1 MRSFRLALIGLG
13 IAAIV
18 FGLIDI
24 LVLAT
29 SDHVDNPLIIAIL
42 SLDVAWSFIFT
53 GLFTWWRRPE
63 NRVGAM
69 MTAVGFAFLLIP
81 LVAANNQAVFMVGFL
96 GNNLAIVMLAH
107 LLMAF
112 PNGSLDE
119 RASRWLTGTAYFVGV
134 GVQIPLALVL
144 RDTTQGD
151 ICEGCPSNPLAVID
165 DFDLFKTIQQFQS
178 VLGALVVVGVAVM
191 LWQRWRRF
199 GPSQRA
205 SMTPVLMVGGVT
217 LLVLGIQLILSAIGT
232 SQVALRPVYYA
243 SIFTFALVPYAFL
256 FGMVRSRFSRAGAV
270 SELIAAL
277 NYGPSQALDVRAAVA
292 EALGDDSLQLAF
304 WLPDRGKHVDSVGRV
319 IDLPQ
324 AGSGRSSLPVER
336 DGELIATIVYDS
348 DLDEHRDLVKATG
361 DAAALA
367 LQNERLEAELRARVD
382 ELRSSRARLVEA
394 SDSARRQLERDLHD
408 GAQQHLVSLALQL
421 RMARTKIESD
431 PAAAAELL
439 DEAAA
444 ELAEATDELRELARG
459 IHPAVLTDR
468 GLEAAL
474 KALAGRAPLPVEV
487 VHTPD
492 QRLPEPIE
500 SAAYFVVAEAL
511 TNVAKYAN
519 ATHAEVDV
527 TRQNGLAAV
536 EVRDD
541 GVGGANPDA
550 GTGLR
555 GLADRVAALDGR
567 LEVVSPRGQGTIV
580 RAQLPCV

>member
-18 FGLIDI
+18 FGLIDV

-29 SDHVDNPLIIAIL
+29 SDHIDDPLIIAIL
-42 SLDVAWSFIFT
+42 SLDVAWSFVFT

-69 MTAVGFAFLLIP
+69 MTAIGFSFLLIP
-81 LVAANNQAVFMVGFL
+81 LVAANSPAVFIVGFL
-96 GNNLAIVMLAH
+96 GNNLAIVMLAQ
-107 LLMAF
+107 LLLAF
-112 PNGSLDE
+112 PNGCLDE
-119 RASRWLTGTAYFVGV
+119 RVSRWLIGSAYVVGV
-134 GVQIPLALVL
+134 GIQVPLALVL
-144 RDTTQGD
+144 RDTTQGNV
-151 ICEGCPSNPLAVID
+151 CKGCPENPIALID
-165 DFDLFKTIQQFQS
+165 NIDVFQAIQQFQS
-178 VLGALVVVGVAVM
+178 VAGALIVLGVAVM
-191 LWQRWRRF
+191 LWQRWRTF

-205 SMTPVLMVGGVT
+205 SMTPVLIVGGFT
-217 LLVLGIQLILSAIGT
+217 LLVLGVQLILASLGV
-232 SQVALRPVYYA
+232 SNLALRPIYYA

-277 NYGPSQALDVRAAVA
+277 NYGPARALDIRAAVA

-304 WLPDRGKHVDSVGRV
+304 WLPDSGRHVDSFGRV
-319 IDLPQ
+319 IELPQ
-324 AGSGRSSLPVER
+324 SGSGRSTLPVER

-394 SDSARRQLERDLHD
+394 SDAARRQLERDLHD

-421 RMARTKIESD
+421 RMARTKVESD
-431 PAAAAELL
+431 PAVAAKLL

-444 ELAEATDELRELARG
+444 ELAEATSELRELARG

-474 KALAGRAPLPVEV
+474 SALAGRAPLPVEV
-487 VHTPD
+487 VGTPD
-492 QRLPEPIE
+492 QRLPEPVE

-519 ATHAEVDV
+519 ASHAEIDV
-527 TRQNGLAAV
+527 TRRNGIATV
-536 EVRDD
+536 EIRDD
-541 GVGGANPDA
+541 GVGGADPDA

-555 GLADRVAALDGR
+555 GLADRVAALDGK
-567 LEVVSPRGQGTIV
+567 LDVVSPDGGGTII
-580 RAQLPCV
+580 RAQLPCA